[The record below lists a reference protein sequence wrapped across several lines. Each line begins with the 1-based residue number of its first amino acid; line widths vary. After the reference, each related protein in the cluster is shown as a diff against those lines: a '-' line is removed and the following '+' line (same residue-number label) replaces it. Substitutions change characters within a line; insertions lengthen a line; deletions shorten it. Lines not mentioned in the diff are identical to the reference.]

1 MCIAILKT
9 KNGTITDEELRNS
22 FENNSDGA
30 GIAYTHNN
38 ELRIVKG
45 IFDVETFIKTVRQA
59 EKLADNNMLIHC
71 RIGTSGL
78 NDKENTHPFVIN
90 NNICLIH
97 NGILH
102 VDVPKGS
109 KINDTQ
115 IFINSYM
122 KGIKNSTIMNNKT
135 YHTILEDMIGSSNK
149 FVIMNN
155 KGEFTIINEK
165 AGNWENG
172 CWFSNNGHKT
182 TRVRYTRTYDD
193 WEGYY
198 NGYTKK
204 GGCYSYEYG
213 WDEDDYEV
221 DYDELP
227 FDKEGLTSQDYEEI
241 VSQIQTLS
249 KERAEELG
257 YDVCYDAETKQL
269 ISSYEAIEVIEFG
282 EENIYPLDEIS
293 YELYELYLDYI
304 DELLEETE
312 VA

>member
-9 KNGTITDEELRNS
+9 KNGTITDAELKNS

-30 GIAYTHNN
+30 GIAYTKNN

-97 NGILH
+97 NGVLH
-102 VDVPKGS
+102 IDVPKGS

-115 IFINSYM
+115 IFINKYM
-122 KGIKNSTIMNNKT
+122 KGIKNDTIMKN
-135 YHTILEDMIGSSNK
+135 HTFHNILEEMIGASNK
-149 FVIMNN
+149 FVILNN
-155 KGEFTIINEK
+155 KGEFKIINEK

-182 TRVRYTRTYDD
+182 TRVRYTSAFDN
-193 WEGYY
+193 WEKYY

-204 GGCYSYEYG
+204 NVCYSYG

-241 VSQIQTLS
+241 VSQIQALS

-257 YDVCYDAETKQL
+257 YEVCYDTQTKQL
-269 ISSYEAIEVIEFG
+269 ISPYEADELMDLRYED
-282 EENIYPLDEIS
+282 IYSLYEIS
-293 YELYELYLDYI
+293 YELYELYVDYI
-304 DELLEETE
+304 DELLKETE

>member
-9 KNGTITDEELRNS
+9 KNGIITDEELRNS

-38 ELRIVKG
+38 ALMIVKG

-59 EKLADNNMLIHC
+59 EMIADNNMLIHC

-97 NGILH
+97 NGIL
-102 VDVPKGS
+102 DITVPKGS

-115 IFINSYM
+115 IFINKYM
-122 KGIKNSTIMNNKT
+122 KGIKNDTIMKNKT
-135 YHTILEDMIGSSNK
+135 FHNILEEMIGSSNK
-149 FVIMNN
+149 FVILNN

-172 CWFSNNGHKT
+172 CWFSNNGHKNPRVKHT
-182 TRVRYTRTYDD
+182 TAFRN
-193 WEGYY
+193 WERYY
-198 NGYTKK
+198 NNYYSTNC
-204 GGCYSYEYG
+204 CYAYDI
-213 WDEDDYEV
+213 DEDDYED

-249 KERAEELG
+249 KEKAEKLG
-257 YDVCYDAETKQL
+257 YDVCYDAQTKQL
-269 ISSYEAIEVIEFG
+269 ISPCEADDLMDLG
-282 EENIYPLDEIS
+282 CEEIYPLYEIS
-293 YELYELYLDYI
+293 YELYGLYADFV
-304 DELLEETE
+304 DELLEEIE

>member
-30 GIAYTHNN
+30 GIAYTHNK

-45 IFDVETFIKTVRQA
+45 IFDVETFIITVRQA

-78 NDKENTHPFVIN
+78 NDKDNTHPFMIN

-97 NGILH
+97 NGVLH

-122 KGIKNSTIMNNKT
+122 KGIKNDTIMKNKT
-135 YHTILEDMIGSSNK
+135 YHNILEDMIGSSNK

-172 CWFSNNGHKT
+172 CWFSNNGHKDK
-182 TRVRYTRTYDD
+182 RVKYTSIFSNWERYYNNYYSTNGCYTYDID
-193 WEGYY
+193 
-198 NGYTKK
+198 
-204 GGCYSYEYG
+204 
-213 WDEDDYEV
+213 DPDYEV
-221 DYDELP
+221 EYDELP
-227 FDKEGLTSQDYEEI
+227 FDKEGLTSQDYDAI
-241 VSQIQTLS
+241 VSQIQSLS
-249 KERAEELG
+249 YDRALELG
-257 YDVCYDAETKQL
+257 YDVCYDVETKRL
-269 ISSYEAIEVIEFG
+269 ITIDEAEATMDLRDDYIYTLYEISS
-282 EENIYPLDEIS
+282 
-293 YELYELYLDYI
+293 ELYDLYVDFIEELC
-304 DELLEETE
+304 EETE